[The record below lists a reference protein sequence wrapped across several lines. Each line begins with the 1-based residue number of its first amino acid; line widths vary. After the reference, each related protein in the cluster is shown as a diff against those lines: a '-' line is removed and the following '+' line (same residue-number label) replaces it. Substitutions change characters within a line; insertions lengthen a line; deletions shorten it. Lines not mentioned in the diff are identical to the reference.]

1 MTPDS
6 ASVTVRALAFVALF
20 QAVGAVL
27 FVRIFARELRFS
39 DSVIRRIGITA
50 AIVAAALLLMHQLME
65 AARMAD
71 DWSDAMD
78 AELQALGWTSST
90 GMFHCAAVLGLLMI
104 SVGMAIRWQN
114 GIRIA
119 LAGAALTLGAF
130 LLTGHTSAHALRW
143 LLAPLLG
150 VHLLIVAF
158 WFGALAPLYWVTRR
172 ESLDHASRIIQRF
185 SWLAGWMVPVI
196 AIAGIAMALVL
207 TGADTTA
214 LTQPYGEFLLAKLA
228 IFVLLMFVAA
238 YNKLRLTPALRDSQ
252 HDALGT
258 LRRTIVA
265 EYLMIVAVLSITAA
279 LTMLYSP

>member
-39 DSVIRRIGITA
+39 DSVIRRISITA
-50 AIVAAALLLMHQLME
+50 AMVAAALLLMHQLME

-114 GIRIA
+114 GMRIA

-130 LLTGHTSAHALRW
+130 LLTGHTSGHASPHALRW
-143 LLAPLLG
+143 LLAPWLG
-150 VHLLIVAF
+150 VHLLIVDF
-158 WFGALAPLYWVTRR
+158 WFGALARCTGSPGANHWIMQAESYSDSPGWRGGWYRSLPSR
-172 ESLDHASRIIQRF
+172 ESQWH
-185 SWLAGWMVPVI
+185 GC
-196 AIAGIAMALVL
+196 
-207 TGADTTA
+207 
-214 LTQPYGEFLLAKLA
+214 
-228 IFVLLMFVAA
+228 
-238 YNKLRLTPALRDSQ
+238 
-252 HDALGT
+252 
-258 LRRTIVA
+258 
-265 EYLMIVAVLSITAA
+265 
-279 LTMLYSP
+279 